1 MSLQDL
7 LEMINISEM
16 TGATGFIVALIVIL
30 MTIIQIA
37 PIKINPWDFLLGWIG
52 DRLNSHIIKK
62 VDGLDAK
69 LTEHVEESRDGTIK
83 RKRARILQFV
93 EDGMSGKRYT
103 KEAFDFMIME
113 CDEYEAYVQKC
124 GKKNGVI
131 EASIKEIR
139 RRYSDH
145 IHNADFADLSEMD
158 LQDQLNQNQK

>member
-1 MSLQDL
+1 MSLHDL
-7 LEMINISEM
+7 FEMINIPEM
-16 TGATGFIVALIVIL
+16 TGTTGLIVTLIVVL

-62 VDGLDAK
+62 VDKLDAK
-69 LTEHVEESRDGTIK
+69 LTEHVEESRDSSIK

-93 EDGMSGKRYT
+93 EDGMGGKCYT
-103 KEAFDFMIME
+103 KETFDFMITE
-113 CDEYEAYVQKC
+113 CDEYEEYIEKC
-124 GKKNGVI
+124 GRKNGVI

-145 IHNADFADLSEMD
+145 IHNNDFADLSEME

>member
-1 MSLQDL
+1 MSLHDL
-7 LEMINISEM
+7 FEMINISEM
-16 TGATGFIVALIVIL
+16 TGATGFIIALIVIL

-52 DRLNSHIIKK
+52 DRLNSHIIRK
-62 VDGLDAK
+62 VDSLDAK
-69 LTEHVEESRDGTIK
+69 LTEHVEESRDSSIK

-113 CDEYEAYVQKC
+113 CDEYEAYVKKC
-124 GKKNGVI
+124 GRRNGVI
-131 EASIKEIR
+131 EASIEEIR

>member
-1 MSLQDL
+1 MSLHDL
-7 LEMINISEM
+7 FEIINIPEM
-16 TGATGFIVALIVIL
+16 TGTTGLIVTLIVIL

-62 VDGLDAK
+62 VDKLDAK
-69 LTEHVEESRDGTIK
+69 LTEHVEESRDSSIK
-83 RKRARILQFV
+83 RKR
-93 EDGMSGKRYT
+93 T
-103 KEAFDFMIME
+103 E
-113 CDEYEAYVQKC
+113 CDEYEEYIKKC

-139 RRYSDH
+139 RRYFDH
-145 IHNADFADLSEMD
+145 IHNNDFADLSEVV

>member
-7 LEMINISEM
+7 FEMINISEM
-16 TGATGFIVALIVIL
+16 TGATGLIVALIVIL

-62 VDGLDAK
+62 VDSLDAK
-69 LTEHVEESRDGTIK
+69 LTEHVEESRDGSIK

-93 EDGMSGKRYT
+93 EDGMGGKRYT

-113 CDEYEAYVQKC
+113 CDEYEEYIKKY
-124 GKKNGVI
+124 GRKNGVI

>member
-7 LEMINISEM
+7 FEMINISEM
-16 TGATGFIVALIVIL
+16 TGATGLIITLIVVL

-62 VDGLDAK
+62 VDKLDAK

-93 EDGMSGKRYT
+93 EDGMGGKRYT

-113 CDEYEAYVQKC
+113 CDEYEEYIK
-124 GKKNGVI
+124 KYNRKNGVI

-145 IHNADFADLSEMD
+145 IHNADFADLSEME
-158 LQDQLNQNQK
+158 LQNQLNQNQK

>member
-1 MSLQDL
+1 
-7 LEMINISEM
+7 M
-16 TGATGFIVALIVIL
+16 TGTTGLIVTLIVVL

-62 VDGLDAK
+62 VDSLDVK
-69 LTEHVEESRDGTIK
+69 LTEHVEESRDGSIK

-93 EDGMSGKRYT
+93 EDGMGGKRYT
-103 KEAFDFMIME
+103 KETFDFMITE
-113 CDEYEAYVQKC
+113 CDEYEAYIEKC
-124 GKKNGVI
+124 GRKNGVI

-145 IHNADFADLSEMD
+145 IHNADFADFADLSEIE

>member
-1 MSLQDL
+1 MSLHDL
-7 LEMINISEM
+7 FEMINIPEM
-16 TGATGFIVALIVIL
+16 TGTTGLIITSIVIL

-62 VDGLDAK
+62 VDKLDAK
-69 LTEHVEESRDGTIK
+69 LTEHVEESRDSSIK

-93 EDGMSGKRYT
+93 EDGMGGKCYT
-103 KEAFDFMIME
+103 KETFDFMITE
-113 CDEYEAYVQKC
+113 CDEYEEYIEKC
-124 GKKNGVI
+124 GRKNGVI

-145 IHNADFADLSEMD
+145 IHNNDFADLSEME

>member
-1 MSLQDL
+1 MSLHDL
-7 LEMINISEM
+7 FEMINIPVV
-16 TGATGFIVALIVIL
+16 TNATGFLTVLVLIL

-69 LTEHVEESRDGTIK
+69 LTEHVKESRDSSIK

-93 EDGMSGKRYT
+93 EDGMNGKRYT

-113 CDEYEAYVQKC
+113 CDEYEEYIK
-124 GKKNGVI
+124 KYDRKNGVI

>member
-7 LEMINISEM
+7 FEMINISEM
-16 TGATGFIVALIVIL
+16 TGATGFIVALILVL

-62 VDGLDAK
+62 VDSLDAK
-69 LTEHVEESRDGTIK
+69 LTEHVEESRDSSIK

-93 EDGMSGKRYT
+93 EDGMGGKRYT

-113 CDEYEAYVQKC
+113 CDEYEEYIK
-124 GKKNGVI
+124 KYNRKNGVI

-145 IHNADFADLSEMD
+145 IHNADFADLSEMG

>member
-1 MSLQDL
+1 MSLHDL
-7 LEMINISEM
+7 FEMINIPEM
-16 TGATGFIVALIVIL
+16 TGTTGLIVTLIVIL

-62 VDGLDAK
+62 VDSLDAK
-69 LTEHVEESRDGTIK
+69 LTEHVEESRDSSIK
-83 RKRARILQFV
+83 RKRTRILQFV

-103 KEAFDFMIME
+103 KEAFDFMITE
-113 CDEYEAYVQKC
+113 CDEYEEYIKKC

-139 RRYSDH
+139 RRYFDH
-145 IHNADFADLSEMD
+145 IHNNDFADLSETA